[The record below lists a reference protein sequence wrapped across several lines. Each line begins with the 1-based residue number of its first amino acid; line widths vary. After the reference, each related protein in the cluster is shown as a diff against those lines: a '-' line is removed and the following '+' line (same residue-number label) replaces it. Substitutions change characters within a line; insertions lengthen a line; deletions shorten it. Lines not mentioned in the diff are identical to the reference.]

1 MQHAGNDVGI
11 AAQSAN
17 SPALVRRKPVLC
29 ERTKPRMALDAA
41 ISSTLSDKNPALLL
55 RRGSAAEIGVEPAL
69 RFMEVLV
76 T

>member
-17 SPALVRRKPVLC
+17 SPLVRRKPVLC
-29 ERTKPRMALDAA
+29 ERTKPPMALDAA
-41 ISSTLSDKNPALLL
+41 ISSTLSNKYPALLL